1 MNNSDFIANFLS
13 KKGYNTAF
21 GVTGGGAMFLNEAF
35 RKNKKIDFIF
45 THHEQSAAMAA
56 EAYYRVKK
64 KPAILSVTSGPGGT
78 NAITGVIGAWVDSIP
93 MIIISGQVESKDMIL
108 NSGTRQIGIQEANIY
123 ELIKPIT
130 KYAKV
135 LNISS
140 DIEKELI
147 KAIEISKQGRPGP
160 VWLDIPLDVQ
170 SKKFAKKNFKNNKN
184 NKNNF
189 KKVSKNFK
197 QFDQKKISNIYN
209 VIQKSKRPLVLIG
222 NGVHIGNAENDFL
235 NFLKKSK
242 IPFLSSWN
250 ASDIVI
256 SNHKLNFGRPG
267 LFGNRIANFAI
278 QSCDLLIVMGCR
290 LSVPITGYQIKN
302 FSPNSKKI
310 YIDIDQKEILK
321 RNFKVNIKL
330 NLDIK
335 FFLKSLNIFI
345 KNKKID
351 TKLNW
356 IKKLEKL
363 KIHLDEDRKYID
375 QPRFV
380 NSFNFINELS
390 KVLKGNENIVTDM
403 GTSFTCTMQSFKIK
417 KGQRLFTSSGIAA
430 MGFGLPGLLGCYF
443 ADKKK
448 MPICITGDG
457 GLMFNIQELQTI
469 KSYKIPAKI
478 FIINNGGYLTMKL
491 MQKKN
496 FKKFVGADNKS
507 GITLPNFLKLAKV
520 LGFSIKKI
528 NNSKKLSKD
537 IKEVIKSKKAFICEV
552 MIPPLQDLVPR
563 VQTQMNKDGSFEP
576 AMIDNMYPF
585 IDKMELEKIRK
596 DLRQVN

>member
-13 KKGYNTAF
+13 NQGYKTAF

-35 RKNKKIDFIF
+35 RKNKKINFIF

-93 MIIISGQVESKDMIL
+93 MIVISGQVESKDMIL

-135 LNISS
+135 LNMSS
-140 DIEKELI
+140 DVEKELL

-170 SKKFAKKNFKNNKN
+170 SKKFIKKNLKT

-189 KKVSKNFK
+189 KKVSRNPIHL
-197 QFDQKKISNIYN
+197 DQKKISNIYN
-209 VIQKSKRPLVLIG
+209 IIQKSIRPLVLIG
-222 NGVHIGNAENDFL
+222 NGVHIGNAENEFL

-242 IPFLSSWN
+242 IPFLSTWN
-250 ASDIVI
+250 ASDIVT

-278 QSCDLLIVMGCR
+278 QSCDLLIVMGSR

-310 YIDIDQKEILK
+310 YIDIDQKEISK
-321 RNFKVNIKL
+321 RNLKVDIKI

-335 FFLKSLNIFI
+335 LFLRSLNLYF
-345 KNKKID
+345 KNKKIY
-351 TKLNW
+351 TKVNW

-363 KIHLDEDRKYID
+363 KIYLDEDRKYVD
-375 QPRFV
+375 QSGFV
-380 NSFNFINELS
+380 NSFNFISELS
-390 KVLKGNENIVTDM
+390 RILKGNENIVTDM
-403 GTSFTCTMQSFKIK
+403 GTSFTCTMQSFKTK

-430 MGFGLPGLLGCYF
+430 MGFGLPGLLGLHF

-448 MPICITGDG
+448 KPICITGDG
-457 GLMFNIQELQTI
+457 GLMFNIQELQTV
-469 KSYKIPAKI
+469 KNYKIPAKI

-507 GITLPNFLKLAKV
+507 GITLPNFLKLAKA

-528 NNSKKLSKD
+528 NSPRRLSKD
-537 IKEVIKSKKAFICEV
+537 IKEVINSKKAFVCEV

-585 IDKMELEKIRK
+585 FDKDELENIRK
-596 DLRQVN
+596 DLKKTH